1 MDHAGVIYSKSQLQ
15 VDKKLSKVAAF
26 LAKVK
31 NGEDKTALVNQL
43 VQKNKKGLFVV
54 ALNNSSFYKNIIR
67 LRHRLGRC

>member
-31 NGEDKTALVNQL
+31 NGEDKTALLNQL
-43 VQKNKKGLFVV
+43 VQKNKEDFL
-54 ALNNSSFYKNIIR
+54 L
-67 LRHRLGRC
+67 LC

>member
-1 MDHAGVIYSKSQLQ
+1 MRGWWVSTILTMDHAGVIYSKSQLQ

-43 VQKNKKGLFVV
+43 VQKNKKDFSL
-54 ALNNSSFYKNIIR
+54 L
-67 LRHRLGRC
+67 C

>member
-31 NGEDKTALVNQL
+31 NGEAKTALVNQL
-43 VQKNKKGLFVV
+43 VQKNKKDFLLF
-54 ALNNSSFYKNIIR
+54 
-67 LRHRLGRC
+67 C